1 LEQRLLETEI
11 ALFET
16 LSFVNGSFR
25 SGDNPRSESF
35 YQECFTEDNTTQSRD
50 AKIEEW
56 KRLPLVSAAQRQAWL
71 QEKAYVIEKRSG
83 PANPVIEAVTSQETN
98 QQWTGVPILQLV
110 GRGAAPQS
118 LNHPISNLEVAHDT
132 EEINRN
138 EDREMI
144 NAEGSQQSDHLSHK
158 QIEPSGRPLSK
169 ETWWNHP
176 EPRQMSTG
184 SNVVAEKAYRMDNL
198 ENTSYLLP
206 GQHSPVVRAENEQG
220 GRSAGGEDAPSNA
233 KNRFN
238 SITGNVIENSRKVVG
253 GRFSSKEWQKYF

>member
-1 LEQRLLETEI
+1 MEQRLLETEI

-16 LSFVNGSFR
+16 LSFINGSVR
-25 SGDNPRSESF
+25 PGDNPRSESF
-35 YQECFTEDNTTQSRD
+35 YQECFAENNTTQSRD

-71 QEKAYVIEKRSG
+71 QEKAYAVERRSG
-83 PANPVIEAVTSQETN
+83 PVNPVMEAVTSQETD
-98 QQWTGVPILQLV
+98 QQWTGLPILQPV
-110 GRGAAPQS
+110 GRGALQP
-118 LNHPISNLEVAHDT
+118 LDHPIINLEVAHDT

-138 EDREMI
+138 KDREMI

-158 QIEPSGRPLSK
+158 QIEPSERPLSE

-184 SNVVAEKAYRMDNL
+184 SNIVAGKAYRMDNL

-206 GQHSPVVRAENEQG
+206 GPHLPVVRPENEQG
-220 GRSAGGEDAPSNA
+220 GMSAGGEDAPSNA
-233 KNRFN
+233 RNRFN
-238 SITGNVIENSRKVVG
+238 SITGSVIENSREVVG